1 MHDGEICSAFPALK
15 ARDAQIVDGLDAR
28 KHLVRIGRKFAQH
41 HRNGRLVEVLPGGSA
56 YAYAYGAH
64 PMLNAGALTEEIEDI
79 RKIIGE
85 QIRDIQKT
93 QVGGWTTELRQTQIR
108 RFLRA
113 SLQAHDYQVIE
124 AENGKEDV
132 RACTVQKPDLLI
144 LDLGLPDIDGLEVI
158 KLVREWSTV
167 PIIILSLRSDDP
179 DKIEALD
186 RGANDYVTK
195 PFSMGE
201 LLARMRVALRQG
213 SGGESEPVITAGEI
227 SIDLSKRLV
236 TVSGPPV
243 RLSRKEYDLLRI
255 LASHP
260 GKVITH
266 QQLLQEVWGQAYV
279 EETQY
284 LRVYIG
290 QLRQKLEK
298 EPAAPKYLI
307 TEPGVGYRLQLG

>member
-1 MHDGEICSAFPALK
+1 MSTGPKVL
-15 ARDAQIVDGLDAR
+15 IVDD
-28 KHLVRIGRKFAQH
+28 
-41 HRNGRLVEVLPGGSA
+41 EP
-56 YAYAYGAH
+56 
-64 PMLNAGALTEEIEDI
+64 
-79 RKIIGE
+79 
-85 QIRDIQKT
+85 
-93 QVGGWTTELRQTQIR
+93 QIR

-124 AENGKEDV
+124 AENGKEGV

-144 LDLGLPDIDGLEVI
+144 LDLGLPDMDGLDVI
-158 KLVREWSTV
+158 KLVREWSSI

-213 SGGESEPVITAGEI
+213 QGSGAETGPVINAGEI
-227 SIDLSKRLV
+227 AIDLSKRLV
-236 TVSGPPV
+236 TVAGTPV

-298 EPAAPKYLI
+298 APATPKYLV
-307 TEPGVGYRLQLG
+307 TEPGVGYRLQTG

>member
-1 MHDGEICSAFPALK
+1 MTTGPKVL
-15 ARDAQIVDGLDAR
+15 IVDD
-28 KHLVRIGRKFAQH
+28 
-41 HRNGRLVEVLPGGSA
+41 EP
-56 YAYAYGAH
+56 
-64 PMLNAGALTEEIEDI
+64 
-79 RKIIGE
+79 
-85 QIRDIQKT
+85 
-93 QVGGWTTELRQTQIR
+93 QIR

-113 SLQAHDYQVIE
+113 SLQAHDYDVIE
-124 AENGKEDV
+124 AETGKEGI

-144 LDLGLPDIDGLEVI
+144 LDLGLPDMDGLDVV
-158 KLVREWSTV
+158 KSVREWSTV
-167 PIIILSLRSDDP
+167 PIIILSIRSDDP

-213 SGGESEPVITAGEI
+213 RSEGDAGAVIAAGEI

-236 TVSGPPV
+236 TFGGTPV
-243 RLSRKEYDLLRI
+243 KLSRKEYDLLKI

-260 GKVITH
+260 DKVITH

-290 QLRQKLEK
+290 QLRQKLERD
-298 EPAAPKYLI
+298 PAAPKRLI
-307 TEPGVGYRLQLG
+307 TEPGVGYRLQTT

>member
-1 MHDGEICSAFPALK
+1 MTTGPKVL
-15 ARDAQIVDGLDAR
+15 IVDD
-28 KHLVRIGRKFAQH
+28 
-41 HRNGRLVEVLPGGSA
+41 EP
-56 YAYAYGAH
+56 
-64 PMLNAGALTEEIEDI
+64 
-79 RKIIGE
+79 
-85 QIRDIQKT
+85 
-93 QVGGWTTELRQTQIR
+93 QIR

-124 AENGKEDV
+124 AENGKEGV

-144 LDLGLPDIDGLEVI
+144 LDLGLPDMDGLDVI
-158 KLVREWSTV
+158 KLVREWSTI

-213 SGGESEPVITAGEI
+213 QGGASEAGPVITAGDIE
-227 SIDLSKRLV
+227 IDLSKRLV
-236 TVSGPPV
+236 TVSGAPV

-298 EPAAPKYLI
+298 EPASPKYLV
-307 TEPGVGYRLQLG
+307 TEPGVGYRLQTG

>member
-1 MHDGEICSAFPALK
+1 MTTGPKVL
-15 ARDAQIVDGLDAR
+15 IVDD
-28 KHLVRIGRKFAQH
+28 
-41 HRNGRLVEVLPGGSA
+41 EP
-56 YAYAYGAH
+56 
-64 PMLNAGALTEEIEDI
+64 
-79 RKIIGE
+79 
-85 QIRDIQKT
+85 
-93 QVGGWTTELRQTQIR
+93 QIR

-124 AENGKEDV
+124 AENGKEGV

-144 LDLGLPDIDGLEVI
+144 LDLGLPDMDGLDVI

-167 PIIILSLRSDDP
+167 PIIILSLRADDP

-213 SGGESEPVITAGEI
+213 QGSGETGPVITAGEI

-236 TVSGPPV
+236 TVGGTPV

-266 QQLLQEVWGQAYV
+266 QQLLQEVWGPAYV

-284 LRVYIG
+284 LRVYVG

-298 EPAAPKYLI
+298 EPAAPKVLV
-307 TEPGVGYRLQLG
+307 TEPGVGYRLQAG